1 MAQCLTVFAALAE
14 DWSLVLSTHSVCS
27 QVLITPRVRDRHSL
41 LGFKGTHTR
50 VICSH
55 IDMD

>member
-41 LGFKGTHTR
+41 LGFKGTHTH
-50 VICSH
+50 VSYVH
-55 IDMD
+55 T